1 MMSEI
6 THYIKMLQDK
16 DHNKR
21 YEACE
26 KLRVWDTTL
35 PQEAIEA
42 LTIATNDTDPDV
54 ADAAIR
60 ALALHSPN
68 TRTFQRVET
77 STGKAIIPQH
87 LDKYYKLLSA
97 FSWILY
103 LPTLGVSGLALL
115 GLGWS
120 GGITEISSEDQLSM
134 LWLLLSPIIGL
145 ILLMKAQNNYK
156 NNNIDGAFF
165 PSLAVILNSIF
176 IIIYIVSQFQ

>member
-26 KLRVWDTTL
+26 QLRIWSSTL

-68 TRTFQRVET
+68 THTFQKAET
-77 STGKAIIPQH
+77 STAQAIIPQH
-87 LDKYYKLLSA
+87 LDKYYKLLYA

-103 LPTLGVSGLALL
+103 LPTLGVSGIAFL

-120 GGITEISSEDQLSM
+120 GGITEIAPEDQPSM
-134 LWLLLSPIIGL
+134 YWLLLSPIIGL
-145 ILLMKAQNNYK
+145 ILLLRSQHNHQ
-156 NNNIDGAFF
+156 NNNIDRAFF